1 MEQLK
6 RWPDYMC
13 MCTFYPAASSR
24 ILPADLKEQAG
35 RTQRLHNHVRAPS
48 LSSSLQF
55 FEECSGGEL
64 CLHFSRTSRNL
75 FYNISFLKLL
85 VQV

>member
-1 MEQLK
+1 
-6 RWPDYMC
+6 
-13 MCTFYPAASSR
+13 
-24 ILPADLKEQAG
+24 
-35 RTQRLHNHVRAPS
+35 VRAPS

-85 VQV
+85 VEV